1 MVKRKP
7 PEILSEYNYL
17 EEVRY
22 YGELDDIIANHDRSK
37 YNDTPDADNYYDL
50 TMEYDEYDNY
60 FYGEKTPEVKEKFD
74 HAWLAHIHAN
84 PHHWQH
90 WLLQNDDPKIGM
102 RILDMPYVFI
112 IEMLCDWWAFSWKE
126 GNLYEIFN
134 WYDKNKEGIIL
145 SDKTRNTLE
154 GLLDKLRTKLDE
166 EN

>member
-1 MVKRKP
+1 MK
-7 PEILSEYNYL
+7 
-17 EEVRY
+17 
-22 YGELDDIIANHDRSK
+22 
-37 YNDTPDADNYYDL
+37 
-50 TMEYDEYDNY
+50 
-60 FYGEKTPEVKEKFD
+60 
-74 HAWLAHIHAN
+74 
-84 PHHWQH
+84 
-90 WLLQNDDPKIGM
+90 
-102 RILDMPYVFI
+102 ILDMPYVFI